1 MIADE
6 ADTLQDTP
14 NDAPRRG
21 VEMLGRFAAARLFI
35 VDDNEANV
43 ALLRAVLTRAG
54 IRSIFTETD
63 SRQVLRR
70 LPDVAPDLLILDLH
84 MPRLDGFAVLEQV
97 KQFAVRDYLPVLV
110 LTADTT
116 AAASDRALGAG
127 AEDFVTKPFNN
138 NEVVL
143 RVRNLLETRLLF
155 SAVRSAVNLGDN
167 SEQVQKLIARRA
179 IELVGADHAMLAVPA
194 DPSAEHVTELRIAVS
209 IGIDGDSPSS
219 WILPV
224 RGTIAGEVFLDGVPR
239 NAPTS
244 AVDIAGGSMRQSGP
258 AALSPL
264 GGTAASGVLI
274 TTRTPGSAS
283 FDHRDLR
290 LLSTFADQAGQALQR
305 AERHRA
311 YHELAVLADR
321 ERIARDLHDHVIQR
335 LFAVGLAMQGT
346 HRREKRPD
354 LAARVAGH
362 IAELSCVIKE
372 IRAAIFDLEEDPA
385 QLRSFRSSLTATVDA
400 LTADTALSTSVTMSG
415 PVDALPPDI
424 VAHVHAVVREA
435 TANAV
440 RHSHAKELTIA
451 ISVDHDV
458 IIDVTD
464 DGIGMP
470 DVPTRHSGT
479 RNLKDRADAAGGTF
493 TIDRADGR
501 GTRLVWRAPLQ
512 GAR

>member
-1 MIADE
+1 
-6 ADTLQDTP
+6 
-14 NDAPRRG
+14 
-21 VEMLGRFAAARLFI
+21 MLERFAAARLLI

-54 IRSIFTETD
+54 IRNIFTETD
-63 SRQVLRR
+63 SRQVLAR
-70 LPDVAPDLLILDLH
+70 LPDILPDLLILDLH
-84 MPRLDGFAVLEQV
+84 MPRLDGFAILEQV

-110 LTADTT
+110 LTADMT
-116 AAASDRALGAG
+116 AAASDRALRAG
-127 AEDFVTKPFNN
+127 ADDFVTKPFNN
-138 NEVVL
+138 DEVVL

-155 SAVRSAVNLGDN
+155 STVRSAVNFGGN
-167 SEQVQKLIARRA
+167 REHVQRLIARQA
-179 IELVGADHAMLAVPA
+179 IELVGADQAIIAVPA
-194 DPSAEHVTELRIAVS
+194 DPSAEHTTELWIDVTSRIDV
-209 IGIDGDSPSS
+209 D
-219 WILPV
+219 LPTSQV
-224 RGTIAGEVFLDGVPR
+224 IPVAGTIAGEVFLDRVPR
-239 NAPTS
+239 ILPES
-244 AVDIAGGSMRQSGP
+244 AKDIVGGSMRVSGP
-258 AALSPL
+258 ATVSPL
-264 GGTAASGVLI
+264 GGTAAGGVLI
-274 TTRTPGSAS
+274 TTRARGSAA
-283 FDHRDLR
+283 FDHHDLR
-290 LLSTFADQAGQALQR
+290 LVSTFADQAGQALQR
-305 AERHRA
+305 AEHQRTQ
-311 YHELAVLADR
+311 HELAVLADR
-321 ERIARDLHDHVIQR
+321 DRIARDLHDRVIQR

-346 HRREKRPD
+346 HRRERRPD
-354 LAARVAGH
+354 LAARIVGH
-362 IAELSCVIKE
+362 INELSCVIKE

-385 QLRSFRSSLTATVDA
+385 QLRGLRSSLTATVAA

-424 VAHVHAVVREA
+424 LAHVQAVVREA

-440 RHSHAKELTIA
+440 RHAHANELTIA

-501 GTRLVWRAPLQ
+501 GTRLVWMAPLQ